1 MRGIAIAV
9 GALIVCAVAPI
20 SAQAKTDRST
30 CEQRCHEYYCSG
42 GGSMMYCHY
51 ACHKKCPLTVPN
63 THSGPHAIRSLSYA
77 P

>member
-42 GGSMMYCHY
+42 TRNPMYCQNT
-51 ACHKKCPLTVPN
+51 CHKKC
-63 THSGPHAIRSLSYA
+63 LSDDYHEK
-77 P
+77 